1 MYTCLVRSSLAT
13 QITLGVVLGV
23 LAVLFALLLCVQ
35 NGDKSPTKGF
45 KLFLR
50 ECTKYLGSFNNFKLF
65 QKTRRVEDVEE
76 EVKADGEKGEK
87 DGEGSLKDARKDSGS
102 SSSYSVGECD
112 KASTMNTAERRRGWK
127 LWPWGSSTGLR
138 RTQTKESDRT
148 LV

>member
-1 MYTCLVRSSLAT
+1 M
-13 QITLGVVLGV
+13 
-23 LAVLFALLLCVQ
+23 LFALLLCVQ

-45 KLFLR
+45 KLFWG
-50 ECTKYLGSFNNFKLF
+50 ECTKYFGSFKNFKLF

-76 EVKADGEKGEK
+76 EVKDDGEKGEK
-87 DGEGSLKDARKDSGS
+87 GEKDAEGSWKDARRDSGS

-112 KASTMNTAERRRGWK
+112 KANTMNIAGRRRGWT